1 MSSIR
6 VTYSGFLIFVVS
18 LVTAISTSIVTIII
32 TRTLAVEDFGLW
44 TLIASLLTYSLV
56 LDPIISF
63 WTTRNISRK
72 IEIGKTPLFSSSI
85 FSIGGI
91 LVYLLSILLIGDP
104 KDFTVLILAGIL
116 IPPLYLLKVI
126 NSINLGWKPE
136 SKAFSL
142 FTVEIVKIPVL
153 ITLYFGFGLTLEGVI
168 ISQVCGIIGG
178 ICVGLFYARKK
189 LQNGFKIEFLKK
201 WIKVS
206 WISLYP
212 FVTVILQKSDVV
224 IFSIITGSIIG
235 LAYFG
240 AGQVIAGLVL
250 IAVTFSGSI
259 YSKLL
264 GIENKDNFK
273 YNLTLQIFLIVLF
286 VSLIIAFSKQALFTL
301 NPIYIDVYIIG
312 IILAIKFA
320 FYGLG
325 SILEVSLLG
334 LEKIDLNSKVNHREY
349 MKSKL
354 FFVPSII
361 NIKLSIFLVSL
372 VSFLIFAND
381 SYDILELITGW
392 SLLALTAEII
402 FTSYLYIQ
410 VKKQLGKILDVISI
424 IKYIFVGI
432 LIIFITEFLTEQFI
446 VYDSDLINHII
457 NWIPIL
463 IISASIFVGLNYII
477 DKKARNFVNAIIKEI
492 IKILNNFSNK

>member
-1 MSSIR
+1 MSEIR
-6 VTYSGFLIFVVS
+6 VTYSGFLIFVIS
-18 LVTAISTSIVTIII
+18 IVTAISASVVTIII

-44 TLIASLLTYSLV
+44 TLISSLLVYSLV

-72 IEIGKTPLFSSSI
+72 IEIGKTPLYSSSI

-104 KDFTVLILAGIL
+104 KDFTILILAGIL
-116 IPPLYLLKVI
+116 IPPMYLLKVV
-126 NSINLGWKPE
+126 NNINLGWKPE
-136 SKAFSL
+136 SRAFSI
-142 FTVEIVKIPVL
+142 FTVEIIKIPAL
-153 ITLYFGFGLTLEGVI
+153 ITIYFVFGLTLEGVI
-168 ISQVCGIIGG
+168 ISQFCGLIGG
-178 ICVGLFYARKK
+178 LCVGLFYARKK
-189 LQNGFKIEFLKK
+189 LKSRFKIEFLKK
-201 WIKVS
+201 WIKIS

-212 FVTVILQKSDVV
+212 FVTVILQRTDVV
-224 IFSIITGSIIG
+224 IFSMITGSVVG

-259 YSKLL
+259 YTKLL
-264 GIENKDNFK
+264 GTENKDNFK
-273 YNLTLQIFLIVLF
+273 YNLTLQVFLIILF
-286 VSLIIAFSKQALFTL
+286 VSLIIAFCKQALFTL

-312 IILAIKFA
+312 VILAIKFA

-334 LEKIDLNSKVNHREY
+334 LEKIDLNSKVSHKEY
-349 MKSKL
+349 IKSKL
-354 FFVPSII
+354 FFVPSIM
-361 NIKLSIFLVSL
+361 NIKFSVYLVSL
-372 VSFLIFAND
+372 VPFLIFANE
-381 SYDILELITGW
+381 SYSMLELITGW

-410 VKKQLGKILDVISI
+410 VKKQLGKILNIKSI

-432 LIIFITEFLTEQFI
+432 LVIFVTEFLTEQFI

-457 NWIPIL
+457 NCIPIL
-463 IISASIFVGLNYII
+463 IISTSIFVGLSYSI
-477 DKKARNFVNAIIKEI
+477 DTKARNFINAIIKEI
-492 IKILNNFSNK
+492 IKILNNFFK